1 MEDFSQE
8 FQQENDLIFTQFFDD
23 SKKLFFRI
31 IHGITCLSVVREK
44 QYSYSTEIF
53 RRLQHTNVANQD
65 NKGEERQERRS
76 TTRAPLPPGMT
87 GHL

>member
-31 IHGITCLSVVREK
+31 IHGITCLSIVRKNNIAILREYSNNCNVQMLPFLVHPMRVV
-44 QYSYSTEIF
+44 
-53 RRLQHTNVANQD
+53 D
-65 NKGEERQERRS
+65 
-76 TTRAPLPPGMT
+76 
-87 GHL
+87 